1 MNNRFFNRVLNWLS
15 GGQLNQLRET
25 NVQVCEVATSL
36 MREKVF
42 DMQLIEAQKNHIKQ
56 IKYELCVLHKRIPE
70 LEQRAGCTV
79 KYLEELED
87 LKFRLARYQKL
98 DELMHARLRE
108 PAKSFGAIGLLSTGY
123 KQSNDTTK

>member
-15 GGQLNQLRET
+15 GGQLDQLRET
-25 NVQVCEVATSL
+25 NVQVCEVATNL
-36 MREKVF
+36 MREKAF
-42 DMQLIEAQKNHIKQ
+42 DMQLIEAQKNHIEQ

-87 LKFRLARYQKL
+87 CKFKLARLRKV
-98 DELMHARLRE
+98 DELMHARIRK
-108 PAKSFGAIGLLSTGY
+108 PTKSASAIGLKSTCC